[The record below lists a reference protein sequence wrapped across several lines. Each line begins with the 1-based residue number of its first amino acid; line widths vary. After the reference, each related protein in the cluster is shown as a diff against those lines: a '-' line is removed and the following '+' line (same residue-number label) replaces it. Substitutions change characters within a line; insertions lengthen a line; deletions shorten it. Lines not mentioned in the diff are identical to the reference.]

1 MAASDLVNLAPLID
15 HAKGSA
21 LVRQH
26 RWQEGLR
33 YPGRGS
39 GAVMRPSGD
48 DTQLYR
54 RVFARAVGGF
64 AEAEGHHPEF
74 GFGWGQPRALLQ
86 TRTIQGRHE
95 NDFILAV
102 RINRLAGE
110 TSAHV

>member
-95 NDFILAV
+95 NDFILAA
-102 RINRLAGE
+102 RIDRLAGE